1 MAGSGSELEAPG
13 LATTLQGH
21 VDDIRALIQCGICI
35 RPLYEPFTLAC
46 GHTFCYSCL
55 SSWFSGGRSK
65 RTCPDCRAP
74 VKTQPAPAYLVRAM
88 VQMFTGR
95 AELLDKGETTA
106 EHSKNQKDE
115 ADKLDE
121 DKANTNPSSGG
132 LFGGLFKPKA
142 PALKPVV
149 DIEDGVMRCP
159 HCNWEL
165 EDDEICGGC
174 GWYYRPDSD
183 QMTDYSDDYSDED
196 SIDDLEGPDSLDD
209 EFEDEDDFGDHSF
222 SHPPFFTPG
231 GGPVHFIRGDPATL
245 PHHIQSMIHTGRIP
259 LEYFYSDSFASGGDV
274 NDWTSEQGE
283 EDEMGSFIDD
293 DEHETT
299 SQAIDYDSDP
309 STVVGES
316 RASNQNPGPLQEYTI
331 DAVLTDD
338 SEDDDYESEIDL
350 GSQGQPEG
358 SFTPVSSS
366 SLVHPIYYET
376 RSPGQSEAGTTDVSR
391 LEEEPL
397 GSSEDDDDD
406 DESDSETPSS
416 PPPRRMQRSG
426 DTGTSAGNAI
436 AIDDSDDEDDQ
447 PVGPLRRAQRRRPR
461 YSPY

>member
-1 MAGSGSELEAPG
+1 
-13 LATTLQGH
+13 
-21 VDDIRALIQCGICI
+21 
-35 RPLYEPFTLAC
+35 
-46 GHTFCYSCL
+46 
-55 SSWFSGGRSK
+55 
-65 RTCPDCRAP
+65 
-74 VKTQPAPAYLVRAM
+74 M

-115 ADKLDE
+115 ADKLDD

-196 SIDDLEGPDSLDD
+196 SMDDLEDPDSLDD
-209 EFEDEDDFGDHSF
+209 EFEDEDDFGDRSF
-222 SHPPFFTPG
+222 PHLPFFGPG
-231 GGPVHFIRGDPATL
+231 AGSLRIIRGDPATL
-245 PHHIQSMIHTGRIP
+245 PHHIHSMFHPGHGP
-259 LEYFYSDSFASGGDV
+259 LEYNFYSDSPASRGDV
-274 NDWTSEQGE
+274 NGWTSEQDE

-293 DEHETT
+293 DEHGIT

-309 STVVGES
+309 STVVGEP
-316 RASNQNPGPLQEYTI
+316 RASNQDPGPLREYTI

-338 SEDDDYESEIDL
+338 SDDDDYGSEIDP
-350 GSQGQPEG
+350 GSQTRREG
-358 SFTPVSSS
+358 SFTPVSRSS
-366 SLVHPIYYET
+366 PVNPMYYET
-376 RSPGQSEAGTTDVSR
+376 RSSPGQSEAGTTDVSR
-391 LEEEPL
+391 LDEEPL
-397 GSSEDDDDD
+397 GSSEEED
-406 DESDSETPSS
+406 DESDSETSSS
-416 PPPRRMQRSG
+416 PPPRRVQRPR

-447 PVGPLRRAQRRRPR
+447 PVGPLRTAQRRRPR

>member
-1 MAGSGSELEAPG
+1 MAGSGSELEASG

-21 VDDIRALIQCGICI
+21 VDDIRTLIQCGICI

-74 VKTQPAPAYLVRAM
+74 VRTQPAPAYLVRAM

-106 EHSKNQKDE
+106 EHSKNQQDE

-149 DIEDGVMRCP
+149 DIEDGVIRCP

-196 SIDDLEGPDSLDD
+196 SMDDLEGPDSLDD
-209 EFEDEDDFGDHSF
+209 EFEEEDDFGDHSF
-222 SHPPFFTPG
+222 SHLPFFRPG
-231 GGPVHFIRGDPATL
+231 AAPIRMFRGNPSTL
-245 PHHIQSMIHTGRIP
+245 PHHIHGIIHPGHVP
-259 LEYFYSDSFASGGDV
+259 LEYFYSDSFAPGRDV
-274 NDWTSEQGE
+274 NDWTSEQDE
-283 EDEMGSFIDD
+283 EDDMGSFIDD
-293 DEHETT
+293 DEHGTT

-309 STVVGES
+309 STVVGEPH
-316 RASNQNPGPLQEYTI
+316 ASNSNLGPLREYTI
-331 DAVLTDD
+331 DADLTDD
-338 SEDDDYESEIDL
+338 SEDDDYGSEIDPD
-350 GSQGQPEG
+350 SQTRREG

-366 SLVHPIYYET
+366 SPVNPHYYET
-376 RSPGQSEAGTTDVSR
+376 RSSPGQSEAGATDISR
-391 LEEEPL
+391 LDEEPL

-406 DESDSETPSS
+406 SDSEASSS
-416 PPPRRMQRSG
+416 PAPRRVRRSG

-447 PVGPLRRAQRRRPR
+447 PVCPVRTAQRRRPR